1 MEKKRLVED
10 KKRLCRNV
18 FIVMSV
24 LIFVFFIDSS
34 NSVLAATEVPMGE
47 GFEKA
52 FNSLSD
58 LLNKIANFMLGIS
71 ILSGIGTVIYH
82 LIKLGSAGSN
92 PQARAK
98 ILQDMLT
105 TVICIALLGSIN
117 LVTSLVTMWFF

>member
-1 MEKKRLVED
+1 MEKKRLY
-10 KKRLCRNV
+10 RNV
-18 FIVMSV
+18 FIVISV
-24 LIFVFFIDSS
+24 LIFVFFINSS
-34 NSVLAATEVPMGE
+34 NSVLAAEVPVGE

-82 LIKLGSAGSN
+82 LIKLGGAGSN

-98 ILQDMLT
+98 IVQDMLT

-117 LVTSLVTMWFF
+117 LITSLVTMWFF